1 MSALVELRRHSRR
14 AAVPLL
20 GALMAVYFG
29 YHGLTGDRSL
39 RTYFR
44 LNQDLAE
51 AKDQLDGA
59 RAERQRIEKRVT
71 LLRPESLDPDMLD
84 ERVRWTLGYVGPRE
98 VVVLQSARMMT
109 PDVARRL
116 AQRPVQ

>member
-1 MSALVELRRHSRR
+1 M
-14 AAVPLL
+14 L

-44 LNQDLAE
+44 LNQDLAQ
-51 AKDQLDGA
+51 AKERLAVA
-59 RAERQRIEKRVT
+59 RVERHRVEKRVS

-109 PDVARRL
+109 PEVARRL
-116 AQRPVQ
+116 AQRAAP